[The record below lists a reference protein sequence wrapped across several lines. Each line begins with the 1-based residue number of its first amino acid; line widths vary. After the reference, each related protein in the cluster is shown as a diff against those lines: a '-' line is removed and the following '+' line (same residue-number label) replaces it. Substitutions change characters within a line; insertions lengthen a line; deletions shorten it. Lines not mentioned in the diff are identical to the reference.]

1 MCIRDRSHSSSI
13 FIKRSAWLGL
23 IVGWLAQLGLKTIL
37 PVVVL
42 VGLRFFSVEGENN
55 LLWLENPN
63 DSTHPVW
70 YALQA
75 SVFLGSVAA
84 GWLAAALSPRKS
96 VIVPVTLVF
105 LSLVVTAFEQFPR
118 PMSTTVT
125 LVWAAGP
132 CVGLLVGWLLQKLL
146 ARSDA

>member
-1 MCIRDRSHSSSI
+1 MSESHSSSI

-23 IVGWLAQLGLKTIL
+23 IVGWLAQLGLKTVL

-42 VGLRFFSVEGENN
+42 VGLRFFSVEGENKS
-55 LLWLENPN
+55 LWLENPN

-84 GWLAAALSPRKS
+84 GWLAAELSPRKS
-96 VIVPVTLVF
+96 VIVPVTLGACGMRRMLLTMDCGYSSGLHQCSPSWKPESP
-105 LSLVVTAFEQFPR
+105 LSR
-118 PMSTTVT
+118 IM
-125 LVWAAGP
+125 
-132 CVGLLVGWLLQKLL
+132 
-146 ARSDA
+146 